1 MKAAAVLRFQKSF
14 YNFGIR
20 MAAPPTTGQ
29 PAPQPVPFSVHLRN
43 FWRRVTEGLEVSQLW
58 SQFESEAR
66 ASYRLYSKD
75 VAAKTPDG
83 LTRKGHHLHVIKEF
97 FWAVFEKLSPARRVL
112 LLFALILLVIPHAG
126 FQYTG
131 DGGKVY
137 TTEFDLH
144 FWGALILLLLLIL
157 EIADRVV
164 MKRDL
169 QIAREIQTWLL
180 PGTPPQIPGLAI
192 AYSTRPA
199 NTVAGDY
206 YDVFPRPGKTIE
218 ENRVVLAVA
227 DVAGKSIPAAM
238 LMATFQASLKTL
250 STAQVPLQELA
261 SNMNRYACSN
271 SQGGLR
277 FTTAFLAEYDA
288 VNRTVHYI
296 NAGHNNPVLRRTS
309 GQIERLDVGGL
320 PFGIM
325 PEAKYEA
332 ATVTLAPGDW
342 LVIFTDGL
350 VEAVNARDEEYGEP
364 RMLTAI
370 DASKS
375 LTPADMLKRLMS
387 ELDVFVG
394 NTPQHDDVTCML
406 LKSE

>member
-1 MKAAAVLRFQKSF
+1 
-14 YNFGIR
+14 
-20 MAAPPTTGQ
+20 MAASSPTGQ
-29 PAPQPVPFSVHLRN
+29 TASPPVPFSVQLKN

-75 VAAKTPDG
+75 VAAKTPEG
-83 LTRKGHHLHVIKEF
+83 LTRRGHNVHVIKEF

-112 LLFALILLVIPHAG
+112 LLLALVLIIIPHSG
-126 FQYTG
+126 FQFTG
-131 DGGKVY
+131 EGGHVY
-137 TTEFDLH
+137 TEEFDLH
-144 FWGALILLLLLIL
+144 IWGALLLLVLLLL
-157 EIADRVV
+157 EIGDRVV

-180 PGTPPQIPGLAI
+180 PGAPPQIPGLAV
-192 AYSTRPA
+192 AYATRPA

-206 YDVFPRPGKTIE
+206 YDIFPRPGRTQE

-261 SNMNRYACSN
+261 ANMNRYACSN

-288 VNRTVHYI
+288 AHRTVHYI
-296 NAGHNNPVLRRTS
+296 NAGHNNPMLRRAS

-325 PEAKYEA
+325 PEVKYEA

-350 VEAVNARDEEYGEP
+350 VEAINAREEEYGEF
-364 RMLTAI
+364 RLLSTL
-370 DASKS
+370 DAAKS
-375 LTPADMLKRLMS
+375 LEPDGLLKRLMS
-387 ELDVFVG
+387 ELDLFVG

-406 LKSE
+406 LKAE

>member
-1 MKAAAVLRFQKSF
+1 
-14 YNFGIR
+14 
-20 MAAPPTTGQ
+20 MATASPPTGQ
-29 PAPQPVPFSVHLRN
+29 PAAQPVPLNAHFKN

-75 VAAKTPDG
+75 VAAKTPEG
-83 LTRKGHHLHVIKEF
+83 LTRRGHHLHVVKEF
-97 FWAVFEKLSPARRVL
+97 FWAVFEKLTPARRVL
-112 LLFALILLVIPHAG
+112 LLVALILVLIPHSG

-131 DGGKVY
+131 EGNKVY
-137 TTEFDLH
+137 TEEFEPH
-144 FWGALILLLLLIL
+144 FWGGLILLVLLIL
-157 EIADRVV
+157 EIGDRVV

-180 PGTPPQIPGLAI
+180 PGAPPQVPGLAI
-192 AYSTRPA
+192 AYATRPA

-206 YDVFPRPGKTIE
+206 YDVFPRPGKTNE
-218 ENRVVLAVA
+218 DNRVVFAVA

-250 STAQVPLQELA
+250 STAQVALPELA
-261 SNMNRYACSN
+261 ANMNRYACSN

-288 VNRTVHYI
+288 AHRTVHYI
-296 NAGHNNPVLRRTS
+296 NAGHNNPILRRAS

-325 PEAKYEA
+325 PERKYEA
-332 ATVTLAPGDW
+332 ADVTLAPGDW

-350 VEAVNARDEEYGEP
+350 VEAVNARDEEYGEA
-364 RMLTAI
+364 RLLTAI
-370 DASKS
+370 ESGKS
-375 LTPADMLKRLMS
+375 LEPTDLLKRLMND
-387 ELDVFVG
+387 LDLFVG
-394 NTPQHDDVTCML
+394 NTAQHDDVTCML
-406 LKSE
+406 LKSV

>member
-1 MKAAAVLRFQKSF
+1 MATAFQ
-14 YNFGIR
+14 
-20 MAAPPTTGQ
+20 PGQ
-29 PAPQPVPFSVHLRN
+29 PPAAPVPFTVRLRN
-43 FWRRVTEGLEVSQLW
+43 FWRRVTEGLAVSQLW

-75 VAAKTPDG
+75 VAAKTPEG
-83 LTRKGHHLHVIKEF
+83 LTNRGRHLHVAKEF

-112 LLFALILLVIPHAG
+112 LLLALVLLVLPHG
-126 FQYTG
+126 GYEFTG
-131 DGGKVY
+131 EGGKVY
-137 TTEFDLH
+137 AGEFDFH
-144 FWGALILLLLLIL
+144 FWGGLILLLLLML

-180 PGTPPQIPGLAI
+180 PGSPPQIPGLAI
-192 AYSTRPA
+192 AYATRPA

-206 YDVFPRPGKTIE
+206 YDVFPRPGRTNDD
-218 ENRVVLAVA
+218 NRVVLAVA

-250 STAQVPLQELA
+250 STAQVPLPELA

-277 FTTAFLAEYDA
+277 FTTAVLAEYDP
-288 VNRTVHYI
+288 VHRTVHYI
-296 NAGHNNPVLRRTS
+296 NAGHNNPILRRAS

-325 PEAKYEA
+325 PDVKYES
-332 ATVTLAPGDW
+332 ATITLAPGDW
-342 LVIFTDGL
+342 LIIFTDGL
-350 VEAVNARDEEYGEP
+350 VEAVNARDEEYGES
-364 RMLTAI
+364 RLLAVI
-370 DASKS
+370 EAGKS
-375 LTPADMLKRLMS
+375 AEPADLLKRLMF
-387 ELDVFVG
+387 ELDAFVG

-406 LKSE
+406 LKSV